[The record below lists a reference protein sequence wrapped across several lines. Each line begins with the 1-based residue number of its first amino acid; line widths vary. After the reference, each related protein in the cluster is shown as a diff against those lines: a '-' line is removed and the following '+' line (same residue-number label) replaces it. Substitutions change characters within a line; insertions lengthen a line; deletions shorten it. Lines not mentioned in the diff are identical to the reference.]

1 MFQSLQK
8 QNLKQDLM
16 NYLSSHKYSTLYDK
30 CSIFD
35 VNMLQG
41 VDIFYILNSFLFIL
55 SLLTKVGRNPIC
67 IPINEMETYFH
78 RAAATGNC
86 FWQFLCSLL
95 LSCTFLFFS
104 LLSIYFPLT
113 LASHCFLPF
122 LSSPFLL
129 SSCPHCIPPI
139 RAKTIRNTVSVN
151 LELTAEQWKKKYE
164 KEKEKNRSMKETI
177 QRLEAELNCWRN
189 GNTCTDI
196 KKHLKSSSPKRR

>member
-1 MFQSLQK
+1 M
-8 QNLKQDLM
+8 
-16 NYLSSHKYSTLYDK
+16 LYIWREYA
-30 CSIFD
+30 SGGLIH
-35 VNMLQG
+35 
-41 VDIFYILNSFLFIL
+41 FYILNSFLFII

-67 IPINEMETYFH
+67 IPVNEMETYFH
-78 RAAATGNC
+78 QAAATGNC
-86 FWQFLCSLL
+86 FDSFSVLFCCLALSFFL
-95 LSCTFLFFS
+95 S

-113 LASHCFLPF
+113 LPSYCFLSF
-122 LSSPFLL
+122 LSSL
-129 SSCPHCIPPI
+129 PHCIPPI

-196 KKHLKSSSPKRR
+196 KNT